1 MVFNTAFLVVL
12 TMHWSIVQSYHY
24 TGLQC
29 LCLACKLVTANIVL
43 KELFLSKILSRN
55 TILERAFVFE
65 RITSLQ
71 VLPKETPHTCPI
83 YNFLS
88 KNHGI
93 VSFKIGKTNLFAIT
107 DRPSSE
113 QTFTEK
119 PYWYTAEQEL
129 KISRIFSLF

>member
-12 TMHWSIVQSYHY
+12 TMHWSIVQISNHY

-29 LCLACKLVTANIVL
+29 LCSACKLVKVL
-43 KELFLSKILSRN
+43 KEVFLSNILSRN
-55 TILERAFVFE
+55 TILERTFAFE

-71 VLPKETPHTCPI
+71 VLPKDTPHTCPI

-88 KNHGI
+88 RNHAI
-93 VSFKIGKTNLFAIT
+93 VSFKISKNNLFAIT
-107 DRPSSE
+107 DSPSSE

-119 PYWYTAEQEL
+119 PYWYIAEQEL

>member
-12 TMHWSIVQSYHY
+12 TMHWSIVQISNHY

-29 LCLACKLVTANIVL
+29 LCLACKLVTTNIVL
-43 KELFLSKILSRN
+43 KEIFLSNILSRN
-55 TILERAFVFE
+55 TILESAFVFE

-71 VLPKETPHTCPI
+71 VLPKETLHTCPI

-88 KNHGI
+88 KNHAI
-93 VSFKIGKTNLFAIT
+93 VSFKISKNNLFAIT

-113 QTFTEK
+113 QTFTGK
-119 PYWYTAEQEL
+119 PY
-129 KISRIFSLF
+129 